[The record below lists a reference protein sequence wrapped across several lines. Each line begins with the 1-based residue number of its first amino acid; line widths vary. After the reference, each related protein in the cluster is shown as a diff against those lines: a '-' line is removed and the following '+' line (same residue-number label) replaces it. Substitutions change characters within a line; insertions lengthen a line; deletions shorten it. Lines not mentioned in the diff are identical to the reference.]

1 MTSEKARCVKRNMED
16 IQLEFPAFTQNQ
28 VLEKAFKKCK
38 LMQGDMNPLYGPV
51 TRAGEFK
58 YSEVRTKDGKLIGYY

>member
-16 IQLEFPAFTQNQ
+16 ISFEHPEFSQKK

-38 LMQGDMNPLYGPV
+38 LMEENRG
-51 TRAGEFK
+51 
-58 YSEVRTKDGKLIGYY
+58 